1 MLFLSKKI
9 KVLHFIRKEKKTKK
23 FCTEFAK
30 IYGKKKSCI
39 CEIVKEKE
47 THANNI
53 SLQNAKL
60 VANVWKVLG

>member
-9 KVLHFIRKEKKTKK
+9 KVLHFIRKGKKKK

-60 VANVWKVLG
+60 VANV